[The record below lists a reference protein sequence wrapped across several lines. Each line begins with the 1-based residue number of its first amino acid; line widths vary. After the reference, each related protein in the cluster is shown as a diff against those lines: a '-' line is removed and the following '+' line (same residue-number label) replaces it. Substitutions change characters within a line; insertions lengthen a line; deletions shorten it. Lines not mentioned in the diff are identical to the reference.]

1 MAQSIKNISIGSK
14 IRDTKGNEF
23 TVIAKNHYGSNQ
35 VTLMHTNGFINM
47 QMHTSHNKNSEYG
60 LSEVHYYLSNDYLKI
75 LQDELKDS
83 LLVTQIYYN
92 DAISTT
98 QYTTK

>member
-35 VTLMHTNGFINM
+35 VTLMHTNAYINM
-47 QMHTSHNKNSEYG
+47 PMHTSHDKNSE
-60 LSEVHYYLSNDYLKI
+60 
-75 LQDELKDS
+75 
-83 LLVTQIYYN
+83 
-92 DAISTT
+92 
-98 QYTTK
+98 